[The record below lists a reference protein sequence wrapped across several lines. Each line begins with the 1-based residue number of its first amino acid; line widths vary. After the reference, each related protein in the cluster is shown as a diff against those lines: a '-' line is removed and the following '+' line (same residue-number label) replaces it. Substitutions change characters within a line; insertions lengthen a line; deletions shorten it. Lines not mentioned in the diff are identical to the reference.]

1 MTFYFLLFFCVFS
14 VICSFLIIVSKNP
27 IHSILYL
34 ILAFCNVS
42 FVFIIL
48 NIEFV
53 ALIFLIVYVGAISVL
68 FLFVVMM
75 LNIKIIELDEV
86 FWRYAPLGF
95 LIALLFLI
103 QFCYLIFNFTIIF
116 NLTSDSTYS
125 IKALVFTPNKWIT
138 DFEWTLGPPYIL
150 IFIKNN
156 EALISSLFLNQNITQ
171 TELLGWYIYTYSF
184 YIFFVLGLVLLIAM
198 IGSIILV
205 LNQNVNVRRQLIF
218 KQVLKNLRSSVVL
231 KN

>member
-1 MTFYFLLFFCVFS
+1 MTFYFLLFFCIFS

-103 QFCYLIFNFTIIF
+103 QFCYLIFNFNIIF
-116 NLTSDSTYS
+116 NLTLDSTYS
-125 IKALVFTPNKWIT
+125 IKALVFTQNKYLT
-138 DFEWTLGPPYIL
+138 DFE
-150 IFIKNN
+150 
-156 EALISSLFLNQNITQ
+156 
-171 TELLGWYIYTYSF
+171 
-184 YIFFVLGLVLLIAM
+184 
-198 IGSIILV
+198 
-205 LNQNVNVRRQLIF
+205 
-218 KQVLKNLRSSVVL
+218 
-231 KN
+231 

>member
-125 IKALVFTPNKWIT
+125 IKALVFTPNK
-138 DFEWTLGPPYIL
+138 
-150 IFIKNN
+150 
-156 EALISSLFLNQNITQ
+156 
-171 TELLGWYIYTYSF
+171 
-184 YIFFVLGLVLLIAM
+184 
-198 IGSIILV
+198 
-205 LNQNVNVRRQLIF
+205 
-218 KQVLKNLRSSVVL
+218 
-231 KN
+231 